1 MSFKESKYNT
11 MKYLVE
17 TKLISNV
24 VLNYLFTKLLSSA
37 EKNLFTLQS
46 YQLKKMGLPLK
57 ITKATKKNKG
67 VASSSRCALA
77 EHCHSEN
84 WVFHYCRNLKNPE
97 SSFKWTHLSM
107 SQFLE

>member
-1 MSFKESKYNT
+1 

-57 ITKATKKNKG
+57 ITGQPYSKLTDYVTILLLKIKKQK
-67 VASSSRCALA
+67 
-77 EHCHSEN
+77 
-84 WVFHYCRNLKNPE
+84 
-97 SSFKWTHLSM
+97 
-107 SQFLE
+107 